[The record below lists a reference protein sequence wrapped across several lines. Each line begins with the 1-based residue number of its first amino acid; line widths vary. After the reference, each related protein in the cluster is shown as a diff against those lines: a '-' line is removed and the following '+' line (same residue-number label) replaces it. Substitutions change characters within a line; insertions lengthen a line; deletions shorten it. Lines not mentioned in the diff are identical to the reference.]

1 MAFGAPHGELLQVS
15 PSEMSWSQCGERVP
29 AVLVEGG
36 SVRGQLVLGEEGGGV
51 MAVVSDICVGG
62 RRARGM
68 GRRANLLSRLLYIP
82 LYRNVLYTAETRC
95 IWCYTLTRIAP
106 RPSTAIQLYSYT
118 ALKYTT
124 L

>member
-68 GRRANLLSRLLYIP
+68 GRRANLLSSLLYIP

-95 IWCYTLTRIAP
+95 VFGATH
-106 RPSTAIQLYSYT
+106 
-118 ALKYTT
+118 
-124 L
+124 